1 MPASIMYQ
9 EDYYTVLSPDLT
21 QQFVTLTELQTILK
35 DLLANISDRLPLDLQ
50 KIPNVDQQIERLINT
65 TCELDCYEAGVW
77 QWYVVRLE
85 K

>member
-1 MPASIMYQ
+1 MYQ

-21 QQFVTLTELQTILK
+21 QQFVTVSELQTILK
-35 DLLANISDRLPLDLQ
+35 NLLETISDRLPLDLQ
-50 KIPNVDQQIERLINT
+50 KISAIDQQIERLINT
-65 TCELDCYEAGVW
+65 TCELDCHEAGVW